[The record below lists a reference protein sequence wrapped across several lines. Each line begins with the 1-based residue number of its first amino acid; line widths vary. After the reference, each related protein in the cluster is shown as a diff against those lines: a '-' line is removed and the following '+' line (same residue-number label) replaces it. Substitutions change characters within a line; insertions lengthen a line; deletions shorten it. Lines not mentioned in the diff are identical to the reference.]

1 MYINKQ
7 LDIQIPFRLW
17 CVTVV
22 GKINR
27 AWLDHG
33 GILVSFCNYSQLLN
47 PVPAKDFLEI
57 LWTVAIHLKSINER
71 FNH

>member
-33 GILVSFCNYSQLLN
+33 GILV
-47 PVPAKDFLEI
+47 I
-57 LWTVAIHLKSINER
+57 LYNRVIEHQSP
-71 FNH
+71 